1 MKKQYVTAMAAG
13 IVSFGVLAGS
23 VSAQLRVATWNISN
37 YGGGRAADL
46 QNAIYA
52 SFEGRSMRP
61 DVIVTQEFL
70 NVSARDAFLQILNSA
85 PGSPGDWATVQFI
98 DGPDTDSAFFY
109 RTSKVVALGVTIVSF
124 GANDPQPPRNTYR
137 YDFHPVGYG
146 GGNGSGTIAWYAV
159 HMKAGSSSTDQAR
172 RQVEAQRIRDDF
184 LGTIVPRGWAGVVAG
199 DFNIQSSNQAA
210 YQTLAGAGAAFLD
223 PIKTPG
229 SWNNNSAF
237 RFVHTQDPAG
247 AGGMDDRHDQIL
259 ISPALANGNGLD
271 YIGDPSQAYSTTTWD
286 DPNHSYRAWGN
297 DGSSF
302 DLTLRVAGNTMV
314 GPSIAQSLINVCNG
328 AGHLPIMLD
337 MKVHAVAAATSG
349 LNFGSVAQGSP
360 ASVTLQVWNSANASL
375 WTSAG
380 VDSLRYTLAGSAG
393 FGVPGGTFSDSAGG
407 GFNSHTITID
417 TSTPGVKSG
426 FITVA
431 SNGWNTGSIS
441 IPITGEVLPPACP
454 ADFDGDGFVDLFD
467 FDAFVACFEGVGCPP
482 GTSADF
488 DNDGFVDLFDFD
500 AFIAAFENGC

>member
-1 MKKQYVTAMAAG
+1 MKKQSVTA
-13 IVSFGVLAGS
+13 LAGV
-23 VSAQLRVATWNISN
+23 VSIGMLAGTAAAQLRVATWNISN
-37 YGGGRAADL
+37 YAGGRASDL
-46 QNAIYA
+46 QTAIYA

-70 NVSARDAFLQILNSA
+70 STSARDAFLQILNTA

-109 RTSKVVALGVTIVSF
+109 RTTKVVSLGVTVVSQ
-124 GANDPQPPRNTYR
+124 GGTDPQPPRNTYR

-199 DFNIQSSNQAA
+199 DFNVQSSNQAA

-229 SWNNNSAF
+229 SWNNNSSF

-259 ISPALANGNGLD
+259 ISGLLANGTGLD
-271 YIGDPSQAYSTTTWD
+271 YIGNVAVPYSTTTWD

-297 DGSSF
+297 DGTSF
-302 DLTLRVAGNTMV
+302 DNTLRVTGNTMV
-314 GPSIAQSLINVCNG
+314 GASIAQSLITVCNG
-328 AGHLPIMLD
+328 AGHLPIVLD
-337 MKVHAVAAATSG
+337 MRVPAVAGATPS
-349 LNFGSVAQGSP
+349 LNFGSVAQGSS
-360 ASVTLQVWNSANASL
+360 ASVAVQVWNSANATL
-375 WTSAG
+375 WTPAG
-380 VDSLRYTLAGSAG
+380 VDSLRYTLAASGG
-393 FGVPGGTFSDSAGG
+393 FGAPGGTFADEAGG
-407 GFNSHTITID
+407 TANTHTITID
-417 TSTPGVKSG
+417 TSTSGIKSG
-426 FITVA
+426 VITIS
-431 SNGWNTGSIS
+431 SNGWNKSSIS
-441 IPITGEVLPPACP
+441 IPITGEVLPPVCP

-467 FDAFVACFEGVGCPP
+467 FDAFVSCFEGSSCPP
-482 GTSADF
+482 GTTADF

-500 AFIAAFENGC
+500 AFISAFESGC